1 MDFFEKWGKPSD
13 IKADKKLTTEE
24 MLEHG
29 IEQQEKLLNGEEVL
43 NLKGE
48 PIRSWFRDGR
58 FVPSIGIFGLFE
70 GQAIAWK
77 KGTEKEIL
85 NDFKISYKAG
95 KLSSYI
101 KVVDKKREENTAKLL
116 DARKKIGKT
125 ATKPKA

>member
-1 MDFFEKWGKPSD
+1 MGFFDTYGKPDD

-58 FVPSIGIFGLFE
+58 FIPSIGIFGLFE
-70 GQAIAWK
+70 GKAITWK
-77 KGTEKEIL
+77 KGTEKAML
-85 NDFKISYKAG
+85 DSFKTSYKAG
-95 KLSSYI
+95 EFANYI
-101 KVVDKKREENTAKLL
+101 KEVDKKREANTAKLL
-116 DARKKIGKT
+116 EARKKIGKT
-125 ATKPKA
+125 GVKSK

>member
-43 NLKGE
+43 NNKNE

-58 FVPSIGIFGLFE
+58 FVPSIGIFGLFD
-70 GQAIAWK
+70 GKAIPWK

-85 NDFKISYKAG
+85 NDFKVSFKAG

-101 KVVDKKREENTAKLL
+101 KSVDTKREANTAKLL
-116 DARKKIGKT
+116 EARKKIGKT
-125 ATKPKA
+125 SSKSK